1 MAVTVAG
8 AAGLTGCTLS
18 DPTVDGSGRPVPGEG
33 PTPGRPSTPGSTP
46 SSTDSR
52 ATADAIRELGLADLV
67 RMILSG
73 PHRKDLSRRQGMLLT
88 FAGQTHRSH
97 ATVLAAGAPPP
108 KPASIQGLSL
118 ADSLSFLRRREA
130 AAAARYRRTSLAAS
144 GSEALR
150 WASMSL
156 AAATLATAAV
166 SDKPPPTR
174 KVTTPPPAAL
184 LSDTV
189 ATQEMVRQLH
199 ATIYGYQL
207 GIGKLEVRSPQY
219 NRAVRELQ
227 SHRELRDRLIGWLI
241 RRAADVPAAAAAYV
255 PSVNPSSPGKAGQL
269 IMKMNVALQ
278 PFAGLMI
285 AAADDHDRAGALR
298 TLTSVVTTAHGWG
311 APLSAWPGYP

>member
-1 MAVTVAG
+1 VA
-8 AAGLTGCTLS
+8 S
-18 DPTVDGSGRPVPGEG
+18 DSPAPS
-33 PTPGRPSTPGSTP
+33 RPSTSGSTP
-46 SSTDSR
+46 SSTDSG
-52 ATADAIRELGLADLV
+52 ATAAASRELGLAALV
-67 RMILSG
+67 RIILAG
-73 PHRKDLSRRQGMLLT
+73 PHRKDLSRRQRRLLT

-97 ATVLAAGAPPP
+97 ATVLAADAPPP
-108 KPASIQGLSL
+108 KPASTQGLSL

-166 SDKPPPTR
+166 SDKPPATR

-184 LSDTV
+184 LSDTA

-199 ATIYGYQL
+199 AVIYGYQL
-207 GIGKLEVRSPQY
+207 GIGKLRVQSSEH
-219 NRAVRELQ
+219 NHAVRELQ
-227 SHRELRDRLIGWLI
+227 RHRELRDRLIGWLI

-285 AAADDHDRAGALR
+285 AAANDHDRAGALG
-298 TLTSVVTTAHGWG
+298 TLTSVVTTARGWG